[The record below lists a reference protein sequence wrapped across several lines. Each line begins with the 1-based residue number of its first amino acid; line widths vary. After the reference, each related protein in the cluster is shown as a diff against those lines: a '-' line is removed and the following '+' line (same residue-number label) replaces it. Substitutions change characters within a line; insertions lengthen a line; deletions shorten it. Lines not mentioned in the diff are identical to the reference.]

1 MTHKRFPP
9 IEQIGSKEMPT
20 PPAMPSPN
28 GELSR
33 LMAAAVVNR
42 KFRDLLLANPAAAIE
57 TGQGEESFNLTPD
70 EKALIL
76 PIQHAQSLADFASK
90 LISNHVKATRQA

>member
-1 MTHKRFPP
+1 MT
-9 IEQIGSKEMPT
+9 
-20 PPAMPSPN
+20 SPN

-33 LMAAAVVNR
+33 LMAAAVVDR

-57 TGQGEESFNLTPD
+57 TGQGEEPFQLTPD

-76 PIQHAQSLADFASK
+76 PIQHAQSLADFASE
-90 LISNHVKATRQA
+90 LINNHAKATQQS

>member
-1 MTHKRFPP
+1 MTHKHFPP
-9 IEQIGSKEMPT
+9 LEQMRSKAMPT
-20 PPAMPSPN
+20 SPPVPSPN

-42 KFRDLLLANPAAAIE
+42 KFRDLLLANPAAALE

-76 PIQHAQSLADFASK
+76 PIQHAQSLADFASE
-90 LISNHVKATRQA
+90 LIDNHVRATRQS

>member
-1 MTHKRFPP
+1 MTHKLFPS
-9 IEQIGSKEMPT
+9 IEQVPSKAMPT
-20 PPAMPSPN
+20 SSPLSSPN

-33 LMAAAVVNR
+33 LLAAAVVNR

-57 TGQGEESFNLTPD
+57 TGQGEESFNLTSD

-90 LISNHVKATRQA
+90 LINNHVKATQ